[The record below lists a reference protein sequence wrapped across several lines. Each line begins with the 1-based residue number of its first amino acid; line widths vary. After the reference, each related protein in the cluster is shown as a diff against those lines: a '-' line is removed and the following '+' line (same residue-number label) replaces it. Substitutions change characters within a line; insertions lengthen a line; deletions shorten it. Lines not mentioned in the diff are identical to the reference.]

1 MADPDMLFDL
11 NLREDDIHDALK
23 NFFQQAGRAF
33 AFDDDIQEA
42 ISVRAADLGFKDALS
57 LMLPTGYQAVEI
69 EGIYHI
75 RKIPKA
81 A

>member
-23 NFFQQAGRAF
+23 KFFQQAGRAF
-33 AFDDDIQEA
+33 VFDDDIQEA

-57 LMLPTGYQAVEI
+57 LMLPTGYQAVEMD
-69 EGIYHI
+69 GIYHI